1 MSLTKLRL
9 FVSSPGDVAEERVI
23 AARVLD
29 RLAADFA
36 PVAQIEPVF
45 WEHEPLL
52 ATESFQLQIARPS
65 ETDIV
70 VTILWSR
77 LGTRLPPDIRRPD
90 GSPYE
95 SGTEFEILSRDRL
108 YAHVRLADGTEGYV
122 KAAYVVYEPPAKLIV
137 NQAQAEAERLTT
149 ELEEA
154 KAAFAE
160 PAAVIDALKSEA
172 ATLESELDAAR
183 TRVEALEEANTGY
196 QSRAE
201 RYRYSLPYKWVGGA
215 IGVCLIA
222 GFLAGLWWVDHR
234 SRKRHG
240 GIRIY

>member
-1 MSLTKLRL
+1 MRPFLVFGLLVVLPLTAA
-9 FVSSPGDVAEERVI
+9 AETGYVT
-23 AARVLD
+23 D
-29 RLAADFA
+29 RLMLGLHQAAD
-36 PVAQIEPVF
+36 
-45 WEHEPLL
+45 
-52 ATESFQLQIARPS
+52 TSDRPFRS
-65 ETDIV
+65 
-70 VTILWSR
+70 L
-77 LGTRLPPDIRRPD
+77 
-90 GSPYE
+90 E

-108 YAHVRLADGTEGYV
+108 YAHVRLSDGTEGYV

-137 NQAQAEAERLTT
+137 NQTQAEVERLTT

-160 PAAVIDALKSEA
+160 PAAVIDSLKAQAE
-172 ATLESELDAAR
+172 TLESDLEASRSRAA
-183 TRVEALEEANTGY
+183 ELEEDNARY

-201 RYRYSLPYKWVGGA
+201 RYKYSLPYKWVGGA

-222 GFLAGLWWVDHR
+222 GFLGGLWWVDHR

>member
-1 MSLTKLRL
+1 MRTVFGLLAL
-9 FVSSPGDVAEERVI
+9 LPVLAAAETGYVT
-23 AARVLD
+23 D
-29 RLAADFA
+29 RLMLGLHQAED
-36 PVAQIEPVF
+36 
-45 WEHEPLL
+45 
-52 ATESFQLQIARPS
+52 TSDRPFRS
-65 ETDIV
+65 
-70 VTILWSR
+70 L
-77 LGTRLPPDIRRPD
+77 
-90 GSPYE
+90 E

-137 NQAQAEAERLTT
+137 NQAQAEAARLTT
-149 ELEEA
+149 ELDEA

-160 PAAVIDALKSEA
+160 PAAAIDSLKAQA
-172 ATLESELDAAR
+172 ATLTSDLEAAR
-183 TRVEALEEANTGY
+183 ARVEELQEDNNRY

-201 RYRYSLPYKWVGGA
+201 RYKYSLPYTWVGGA

-222 GFLAGLWWVDHR
+222 GFVAGLWWVDHR

>member
-1 MSLTKLRL
+1 MRL
-9 FVSSPGDVAEERVI
+9 VIGLLVLLPVLAAAETGYVT
-23 AARVLD
+23 D
-29 RLAADFA
+29 RLMLGLHQ
-36 PVAQIEPVF
+36 AQD
-45 WEHEPLL
+45 
-52 ATESFQLQIARPS
+52 TSDRPFRS
-65 ETDIV
+65 
-70 VTILWSR
+70 L
-77 LGTRLPPDIRRPD
+77 
-90 GSPYE
+90 E
-95 SGTEFEILSRDRL
+95 SGTRFEVLSRDRL
-108 YAHVRLADGTEGYV
+108 YAQVRLEDGTEGYV

-137 NQAQAEAERLTT
+137 DQAQARVERLTT

-160 PAAVIDALKSEA
+160 PAAVIDSLKAE
-172 ATLESELDAAR
+172 TEVLESELEAAR
-183 TRVEALEEANTGY
+183 TRVEELEEDNARH

-201 RYRYSLPYKWVGGA
+201 RYQFSLPYEWVGGA

>member
-1 MSLTKLRL
+1 MRTVFGLLAL
-9 FVSSPGDVAEERVI
+9 LPVLAAAETGYVT
-23 AARVLD
+23 D
-29 RLAADFA
+29 RLMLGLHQAED
-36 PVAQIEPVF
+36 
-45 WEHEPLL
+45 
-52 ATESFQLQIARPS
+52 TSDRPFRS
-65 ETDIV
+65 
-70 VTILWSR
+70 L
-77 LGTRLPPDIRRPD
+77 
-90 GSPYE
+90 E

-137 NQAQAEAERLTT
+137 NQAQAEAARLTT
-149 ELEEA
+149 ELDEA

-160 PAAVIDALKSEA
+160 PAAVIDSLKAQA
-172 ATLESELDAAR
+172 ATLTSDLEAAR
-183 TRVEALEEANTGY
+183 ARVDELQEDNNRY

-201 RYRYSLPYKWVGGA
+201 RYKYSLPYTWVGGA

-222 GFLAGLWWVDHR
+222 GFVAGLWWVDHR

>member
-1 MSLTKLRL
+1 MRIVFGLLVL
-9 FVSSPGDVAEERVI
+9 LPVMAAAETGYVT
-23 AARVLD
+23 D
-29 RLAADFA
+29 RLMLGLHQAED
-36 PVAQIEPVF
+36 
-45 WEHEPLL
+45 
-52 ATESFQLQIARPS
+52 TGDRPFRS
-65 ETDIV
+65 
-70 VTILWSR
+70 L
-77 LGTRLPPDIRRPD
+77 
-90 GSPYE
+90 E

-137 NQAQAEAERLTT
+137 NQTQAEVERLTT

-160 PAAVIDALKSEA
+160 PAAVIDSLKAETATLKSD
-172 ATLESELDAAR
+172 LETAR
-183 TRVEALEEANTGY
+183 SRVEGLEEDNARF

-201 RYRYSLPYKWVGGA
+201 RYQYSLPYTWVGGA

-222 GFLAGLWWVDHR
+222 GFLVGLWWVDHR